1 MAGIDTKKERQS
13 NIELLRILAIMG
25 VIVLHYNNA
34 EMGGGGLGYV
44 AKDSINEW
52 VLRFFESVFICAV
65 DLFVLITGY
74 FMCKSQISIRKYV
87 KLFLEVQFY
96 MIVFML

>member
-44 AKDSINEW
+44 GSTY
-52 VLRFFESVFICAV
+52 L
-65 DLFVLITGY
+65 Y
-74 FMCKSQISIRKYV
+74 
-87 KLFLEVQFY
+87 
-96 MIVFML
+96 